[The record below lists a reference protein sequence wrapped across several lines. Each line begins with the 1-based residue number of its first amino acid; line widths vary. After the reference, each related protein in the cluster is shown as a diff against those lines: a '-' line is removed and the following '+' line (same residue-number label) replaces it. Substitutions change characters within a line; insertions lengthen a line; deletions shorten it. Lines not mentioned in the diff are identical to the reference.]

1 MQLYKV
7 EREKKSNF
15 PKYLAVIIITVIVT
29 LFVNKTIGEAN
40 RIDEFAERLSLE
52 ENQIQNNQILSKTE
66 DMSSDIE
73 DVLESTVGISLLKPT
88 GESIFDIDV
97 AQKWGIGT
105 GVIVSE
111 KGYILTN
118 QHLAKEKGAR
128 IAVTLNSGKTIQ
140 GKIVWVEENIDLAII
155 KVDENGLIPAI
166 LGSSDDL
173 KIGNDVI
180 AIGNPLGAEFQ
191 GTTTKGIVSGLDRTI
206 KFDENG
212 EQVFMEGLIQTDAS
226 INPGNSGG
234 PLINSK
240 GEVIGINTIK
250 ITSAEG
256 IGFAVPI
263 DIVKNVINSFV
274 LEDNFEEAYLGLYAY
289 DSEAIKYMNTKNSFD
304 RGIYVVSVD
313 EEGPCGKMGIKK
325 GDIITKIDG
334 VEINKMTELR
344 EYLYS
349 KRPGD
354 KISLT
359 VENSEHQTLEIELRK
374 KNITKIFSVNI
385 YRIAIYLE
393 KAFA

>member
-15 PKYLAVIIITVIVT
+15 PKYFAVIIITVIVT
-29 LFVNKTIGEAN
+29 LFINKTIGEAN
-40 RIDEFAERLSLE
+40 ESDKFAERLNLE
-52 ENQIQNNQILSKTE
+52 NSNISYDNTLKETK
-66 DMSSDIE
+66 DSSSYIE
-73 DVLESTVGISLLKPT
+73 DVLESTVGISLLKPSGT
-88 GESIFDIDV
+88 SIFDIDV
-97 AQKWGIGT
+97 EQKWGIGT

-128 IAVTLNSGKTIQ
+128 IAVTLNQGKTIQ

-155 KVDENGLIPAI
+155 KVDESGLIPAI
-166 LGSSDDL
+166 LGNSDEL

-180 AIGNPLGAEFQ
+180 AIGNPLGEEFK

-206 KFDENG
+206 KFEENG
-212 EQVFMEGLIQTDAS
+212 EQVLMEGLIQTDAS

-240 GEVIGINTIK
+240 GEIVGINTVK

-263 DIVKNVINSFV
+263 NIVKDVINSFV
-274 LEDNFEEAYLGLYAY
+274 LEDSFDEAYLGIYAY
-289 DSEAIKYMNTKNSFD
+289 DSEAIKYMDTKKSFD
-304 RGIYVVSVD
+304 EGIYVVSID
-313 EEGPCGKMGIKK
+313 KTGPCGKDGLKK
-325 GDIITKIDG
+325 GDIITYVDG
-334 VEINKMTELR
+334 MKINKMTELR
-344 EYLYS
+344 KYLYS

-354 KISLT
+354 KITLT
-359 VENSEHQTLEIELRK
+359 IEDIEPKIIEVELRK
-374 KNITKIFSVNI
+374 EKII
-385 YRIAIYLE
+385 KL
-393 KAFA
+393 